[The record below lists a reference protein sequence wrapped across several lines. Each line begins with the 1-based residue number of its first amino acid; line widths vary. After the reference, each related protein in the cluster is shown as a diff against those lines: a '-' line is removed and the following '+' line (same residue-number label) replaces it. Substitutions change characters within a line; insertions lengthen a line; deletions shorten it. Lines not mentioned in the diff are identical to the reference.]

1 MEESV
6 RSMNPWML
14 HLQKLALELKCPL
27 CLQLFKQPVLLPCN
41 HIFCNL
47 CQNGPECP
55 ACKHAYIDQEVKHVP
70 FMENIVAIYRNLEA
84 TFKANVIHPVCSDVS
99 NASAQCSA
107 SLKTDANNNLRK
119 ENNVIVKEGK
129 LVTPESVKIQ
139 EFKMSGCDK
148 PSHSRSRVQAAH
160 DKRRETGANGGVFMK
175 MGPPSPSSSSDCQ
188 EIDVNCRD
196 PNVSHKN
203 SARYSSKRA
212 AENDAYRKRLESK
225 GKKHK
230 KTSSG
235 SDGLVNGHFQTK
247 DLASENVAA
256 TCCKS
261 EIKHEKPVSGRQSN
275 QLGPK
280 TSLCAFCHSSKITD
294 GSGALVSYAQGK
306 QVVANAAE
314 FSKITYVHEKCVQWA
329 PRIYFKD
336 GSIKNLKSEIARAK
350 KLKCSSCGEL
360 GAVLGCYAKSCQKTY
375 HVPCA
380 YDIFDCRWDCVD
392 YLVLCPN
399 HISQKFPREQKS
411 KAKKQAIEKGIS
423 TNLNPCTTL
432 QRDGKSLVLCGS
444 ALSIEQ
450 KFTMVD
456 FARSNGAL
464 VTQYWKDNV
473 THVIVATDSNGA
485 CTRSMKFLMAI
496 LNGKW
501 IVTMEWIK
509 ACVEAGHVVNEEP
522 YEVQRDTHGCSG
534 GPKSGRLRALN
545 NAPKLFSN
553 MKFYFVGDFVEALK
567 IDLINLVK
575 TGGGTIIATKDQLS
589 SNRFADVK
597 VYGVSLVIYNADFSN
612 CAELEDAGLVKFQRL
627 GAAEDVAR
635 ECGSRAIAHTW
646 ILESVAASSLLPF
659 ASKD

>member
-1 MEESV
+1 MEESL
-6 RSMNPWML
+6 RSMNPWIL

-41 HIFCNL
+41 HIFCNS
-47 CQNGPECP
+47 CQTGPECP

-84 TFKANVIHPVCSDVS
+84 TFKANVIHPMCTDVG
-99 NASAQCSA
+99 NASAECPA
-107 SLKTDANNNLRK
+107 SLKTDANNNLRN
-119 ENNVIVKEGK
+119 ENNDRVKEGN
-129 LVTPESVKIQ
+129 LATPKSVKNQ
-139 EFKMSGCDK
+139 EFKKSGCDK
-148 PSHSRSRVQAAH
+148 PSHSRSTVQAAH
-160 DKRRETGANGGVFMK
+160 DKRRETGVNGAVFMK
-175 MGPPSPSSSSDCQ
+175 MKPPSPSSSSVCQ
-188 EIDVNCRD
+188 KVDVNYSD
-196 PNVSHKN
+196 PNISHKN

-212 AENDAYRKRLESK
+212 AENDDYRKHMESK
-225 GKKHK
+225 SKKQK
-230 KTSSG
+230 KPKNG
-235 SDGLVNGHFQTK
+235 SDDLVNCHIQTN
-247 DLASENVAA
+247 DLASGNVATA
-256 TCCKS
+256 GCNS
-261 EIKHEKPVSGRQSN
+261 ETKPEKPISGRQSD
-275 QLGPK
+275 QPDPK
-280 TSLCAFCHSSKITD
+280 TRPCAFCHHSKITD

-306 QVVANAAE
+306 QVVANAAN
-314 FSKITYVHEKCVQWA
+314 FSKLTYVHEKCIQWA

-336 GSIKNLKSEIARAK
+336 GLIKNLKAEIARAK
-350 KLKCSSCGEL
+350 MLKCSSCGEM
-360 GAVLGCYAKSCQKTY
+360 GAVLGCYVKSCQLTY

-380 YDIFDCRWDCVD
+380 YYIFDCRWDCVD

-399 HISQKFPREQKS
+399 HTSEKFPREQKS

-432 QRDGKSLVLCGS
+432 QRDVKSLVLCGS

-456 FARSNGAL
+456 FARRNEAL
-464 VTQYWKDNV
+464 VTQCWKDNV

-485 CTRSMKFLMAI
+485 CKRSMKFLVAI

-509 ACVEAGHVVNEEP
+509 ACVKAGHVVNEEP
-522 YEVQRDTHGCSG
+522 YEVQRDTYGGSG

-553 MKFYFVGDFVEALK
+553 MKFYFVGDFVEAFK
-567 IDLINLVK
+567 TDLINLVK
-575 TGGGTIIATKDQLS
+575 TGGGTIIETKDQLS

-612 CAELEDAGLVKFQRL
+612 CAELEDVDSVKFQRL

-635 ECGSRAIAHTW
+635 ACGSRAIAHTW
-646 ILESVAASSLLPF
+646 ILDSVAACSLLPF
-659 ASKD
+659 TLKD